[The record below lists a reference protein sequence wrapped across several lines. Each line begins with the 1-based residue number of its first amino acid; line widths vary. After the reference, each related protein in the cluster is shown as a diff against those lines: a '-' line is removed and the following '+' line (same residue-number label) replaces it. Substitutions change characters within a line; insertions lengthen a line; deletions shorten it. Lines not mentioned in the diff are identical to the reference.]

1 MNKEQFAKVK
11 ASVIE
16 VVGFIGVIGSLMFV
30 GVQIR
35 QNTIASRASAYQ
47 QMGAAVAEI
56 WFNTAQDPA
65 RALMTMRFFEEAN
78 AKFTPAEEAVLI
90 NQSIA
95 ALRQHETTWRQ
106 IKLGLLDPDA
116 LDAFGWNAEGS
127 TAFSINLRRLWPRIA
142 PHMSPD
148 FRTYLEETL
157 FPKLTPSPS
166 QGRP

>member
-11 ASVIE
+11 ASVVE
-16 VVGFIGVIGSLMFV
+16 VVGFVGVIGSLIFV

-35 QNTIASRASAYQ
+35 QNTIASRASAFQ
-47 QMGAAVAEI
+47 QMGTAIADI
-56 WFNTAQDPA
+56 WLSTAQDPA

-106 IKLGLLDPDA
+106 VKLGLLDPEA
-116 LDAFGWNAEGS
+116 LEAFGWNAEGT
-127 TAFSINLRRLWPRIA
+127 TAVAINTKRLWPRLA
-142 PHMSPD
+142 PQMSPD
-148 FRTYLEETL
+148 FRAYIEQTL
-157 FPKLTPSPS
+157 GLK
-166 QGRP
+166 